1 MSGMGLVASVAVA
14 ALCLWGIAIGLRGAF
29 AEAPPY
35 MEGQGKTGRFDTR
48 LRKSA

>member
-1 MSGMGLVASVAVA
+1 MSGMGLLAAVAVA
-14 ALCLWGIAIGLRGAF
+14 ALCLWGIVIGLRGAF

-35 MEGQGKTGRFDTR
+35 MQGTGKVGRFDTR